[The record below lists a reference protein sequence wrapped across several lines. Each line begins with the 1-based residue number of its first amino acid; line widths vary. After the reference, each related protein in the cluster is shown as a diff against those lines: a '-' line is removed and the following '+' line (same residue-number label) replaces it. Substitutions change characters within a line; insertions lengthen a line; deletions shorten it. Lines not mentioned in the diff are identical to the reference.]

1 MPDDKR
7 ICASVIFDENRFVRL
22 NKNLPTPAPTGTGR
36 GQSTEG
42 DRHSACLIEVAICQT
57 NV

>member
-22 NKNLPTPAPTGTGR
+22 NKNLPVPAATER
-36 GQSTEG
+36 GG
-42 DRHSACLIEVAICQT
+42 DGQLDVIVKIAML
-57 NV
+57 N